1 MLFVFYILLLVVFSL
16 LSPFFMTTRNMMA
29 IGSNIA
35 FIGLM
40 AAAGTPLIIAGGL
53 DLSVA
58 AIAGLVGVLIAVLNG
73 AGLNIWLAAVLAVLL
88 GGVDRR
94 GQRPVLHPAPAQP
107 ADRHPRHDE
116 HRLGRRADP
125 HRRPHQAA
133 DGAGLQLDR
142 LRAASSTSR
151 SRRS

>member
-73 AGLNIWLAAVLAVLL
+73 DMGLNIWLAAVLAVLL
-88 GGVDRR
+88 G
-94 GQRPVLHPAPAQP
+94 
-107 ADRHPRHDE
+107 
-116 HRLGRRADP
+116 
-125 HRRPHQAA
+125 
-133 DGAGLQLDR
+133 
-142 LRAASSTSR
+142 AASSAR
-151 SRRS
+151 STACSAPGSGSTR